1 MDNNE
6 KKYFKG
12 KCLVATPSLDD
23 ERFKNTLIYIC
34 AHSEQGAMGFVI
46 NRKITEYSFSDL
58 ALQLPI
64 NFGPCVP
71 PLALYHG
78 GPVDKI
84 RGFVLHST
92 DYLPDDCVET
102 GGGVAISS
110 SIDILA
116 DIAHGT
122 GPKESLIALGYASWA
137 PGQLE
142 QEIIAN
148 DWLVAPACEELV
160 FRTKDEEKWQKALD
174 EINIDINRL
183 SCFSGRA

>member
-92 DYLPDDCVET
+92 DYLLLTAQDQKN
-102 GGGVAISS
+102 
-110 SIDILA
+110 LLL
-116 DIAHGT
+116 H
-122 GPKESLIALGYASWA
+122 LGMQA
-137 PGQLE
+137 GLRD
-142 QEIIAN
+142 N
-148 DWLVAPACEELV
+148 L
-160 FRTKDEEKWQKALD
+160 
-174 EINIDINRL
+174 NRK
-183 SCFSGRA
+183 